1 MSRLERQQDPFLA
14 LAHPLR
20 RAVLEELRAGEK
32 PATRLGARF
41 GVTPSALSQHLRA
54 LKDARLVVD
63 RREGR
68 QRLYRLNPA
77 PLRDVADWIADFS
90 AFWPRKLG
98 ALGAHL
104 RRTR

>member
-1 MSRLERQQDPFLA
+1 MPRPERQQDPFAA
-14 LAHPLR
+14 LSHPLR
-20 RAVLEELRAGEK
+20 RAVLQELRAGEK

-77 PLRDVADWIADFS
+77 PLRDVAEWIAHFS
-90 AFWPRKLG
+90 AFWPRNLG
-98 ALGAHL
+98 VLGAHL
-104 RRTR
+104 RSTR